1 MVGRTRVQ
9 SDPLIRSS
17 FPPLGLCK
25 DGEVGRSME
34 LDGRYNS
41 THTRVYIY
49 IYIYISGGGW
59 THFGLTLRAETL
71 PLGKLSSENA
81 HPRYGKCKHFCGSS
95 AQWAERRF

>member
-49 IYIYISGGGW
+49 IYIYQRRW
-59 THFGLTLRAETL
+59 MDTLRFDA
-71 PLGKLSSENA
+71 SSRNPP
-81 HPRYGKCKHFCGSS
+81 PRKAFIG
-95 AQWAERRF
+95 ERAPSLR